1 MIMPPPC
8 MMPFRRK
15 TKQELADELFR
26 SRADKIMTAFA
37 AFQPKKKRKKKFKS
51 PIPVKID

>member
-1 MIMPPPC
+1 